1 MDPLHDLLQ
10 DKFTDLP
17 DVMFPP
23 STTTADDVSLDEN
36 TRTVSDAIFLPQS
49 QVTSVVHIDIIR
61 KKLYEIQTQVNELIR
76 SIDAATQTTQSVDVS
91 SDGMSLY
98 TQPQVS
104 SGMVIEGVFTGNKM
118 MGADG
123 KEYDISPNYASKS
136 KLVEGDFL
144 KLTITPQGKFFFKQI
159 GPVKRA
165 TVVGEA
171 WYDTEL
177 HQWFIIHEQYRYKL
191 LLACATFYKIIPGQ
205 QVTILVPEGGGN
217 TWTTIERI

>member
-10 DKFTDLP
+10 DKFGDLP
-17 DVMFPP
+17 DVMFSPTISP
-23 STTTADDVSLDEN
+23 DN
-36 TRTVSDAIFLPQS
+36 TSSNEDTSAAPEEITPIQS
-49 QVTSVVHIDIIR
+49 QTSPIVPIDMIR

-76 SIDAATQTTQSVDVS
+76 TIDASTQTTQPADTS
-91 SDGMSLY
+91 SDFIPLY
-98 TQPQVS
+98 AQPQIS

-159 GPVKRA
+159 GPVKRT
-165 TVVGEA
+165 TVIGEA
-171 WYDTEL
+171 WYDTDL
-177 HQWFIIHEQYRYKL
+177 HQWFIIHEQHRYKL

-205 QVTILVPEGGGN
+205 RVTILVPEDGGN